1 MLNMNSYIK
10 QGNCFDLVNEIPKG
24 AIDLV
29 LVDPPYGITQC
40 KWDTTIPLNDMWEM
54 IHNVVEDTTPICI
67 FGAEPFSSMLRL
79 SNIKE
84 FKYDWIWDKVKV
96 TGFLNAKRQP
106 MRCHEIISVF
116 YKKQCLYNPQKT
128 TGHPRKVSTANHKRN
143 SKRTEDYG
151 DHGLTTYDST
161 ERYPRSIQVFSTDIQ
176 KSALHPTQKP
186 VALLEYLIKTYTNP
200 DDTVLDFCMGSGS
213 TCVAA
218 INTDR
223 KYIGF
228 ELDAN
233 YFNIAQGRIDKAL
246 EEKMLRDQ
254 IKCND

>member
-1 MLNMNSYIK
+1 MVP
-10 QGNCFDLVNEIPKG
+10 QIPKG
-24 AIDLV
+24 AVDLV
-29 LVDPPYGITQC
+29 LIDPPYGVTQC
-40 KWDTTIPLNDMWEM
+40 KWDTVMSLNDMWRM
-54 IHNVVEDTTPICI
+54 IHGVVEDTTPICI
-67 FGAEPFSSMLRL
+67 FGIEPFSSRLRI
-79 SNIKE
+79 SNQNE
-84 FKYDWIWDKVKV
+84 FKYDWIWDKVKG

-143 SKRTEDYG
+143 SKKTEDYG

-176 KSALHPTQKP
+176 KSAFHPTQKP
-186 VALLEYLIKTYTNP
+186 IALLEYLIKTYTNP
-200 DDTVLDFCMGSGS
+200 GDTVLDFCMGSGS

-223 KYIGF
+223 NYIGF
-228 ELDAN
+228 ELDTE
-233 YFNIAQGRIDKAL
+233 YFNIAQQRIDKAL
-246 EEKMLRDQ
+246 GEQMLRNQ
-254 IKCND
+254 IKDSRL